1 MPRKKSAHKELSTS
15 YSPNQVEDKWY
26 PKWEESGAFKPT
38 ENSSESFTLMIP
50 PPNVTG
56 ILTMGHVLN
65 ISIQD
70 VLVRRARMQGK
81 NTLWLPGTDHA
92 AIATEAKVS
101 HMLKEQGI
109 NKQDIDREEF
119 LKHSWEWTE
128 KYGGIII
135 KQLKRL
141 GCSCDWKRERFTL
154 DDDYYKSVE
163 IIDQFIKK
171 NNLNILRWDDIANT
185 DEMIDYVFYKSGEDH
200 KITILDYKINKTL
213 YNKSD
218 HLPIEFT
225 IMIK

>member
-1 MPRKKSAHKELSTS
+1 MSKTHLVDKELSTA

-119 LKHSWEWTE
+119 LKHSWEWKE

-135 KQLKRL
+135 QQLKKL
-141 GCSCDWKRERFTL
+141 
-154 DDDYYKSVE
+154 
-163 IIDQFIKK
+163 
-171 NNLNILRWDDIANT
+171 
-185 DEMIDYVFYKSGEDH
+185 
-200 KITILDYKINKTL
+200 
-213 YNKSD
+213 
-218 HLPIEFT
+218 
-225 IMIK
+225 